1 MNSSVTNAAV
11 MVSELAA
18 LQPVVVGVAD
28 VGAADVA
35 GAVGSSASP
44 MEIW

>member
-1 MNSSVTNAAV
+1 MTNATV

-18 LQPVVVGVAD
+18 LQPVVVGTAD
-28 VGAADVA
+28 VGAADGA
-35 GAVGSSASP
+35 GVGGSSDSP